1 MFHIRASE
9 LNLVTESLICIPPFL
24 SHVSLWHP
32 PFYFA
37 SIASAFF
44 MISLEIYSHMRSG
57 IFAVLSVNKHVIVI
71 SDCSPPAW
79 ASKPWGNT
87 GKKTRPAMQQPSDC
101 SHSPWWAPGKLR
113 MLKTQAIAQD
123 SWDAYQRNDSNKPRV
138 LDFPIHKKALNSLTW
153 VMWFSLMNNSLL
165 MFSLL
170 VLCCKACIQSGSSPC
185 FFRVTWDAFSRVWSP
200 KNAHQIKHNF
210 QLLGCKYLS
219 QHIQ

>member
-1 MFHIRASE
+1 MH
-9 LNLVTESLICIPPFL
+9 
-24 SHVSLWHP
+24 
-32 PFYFA
+32 
-37 SIASAFF
+37 FF
-44 MISLEIYSHMRSG
+44 MISLKIYSHMRSG

-71 SDCSPPAW
+71 RDCSPPAW

-101 SHSPWWAPGKLR
+101 SHSPWWAPGKLW
-113 MLKTQAIAQD
+113 MLKTQAVARD

-138 LDFPIHKKALNSLTW
+138 LDLPIHKKALTSLTW

-185 FFRVTWDAFSRVWSP
+185 FSIVVPSGSLEMLSP
-200 KNAHQIKHNF
+200 RFEVLKMPTE
-210 QLLGCKYLS
+210 
-219 QHIQ
+219 